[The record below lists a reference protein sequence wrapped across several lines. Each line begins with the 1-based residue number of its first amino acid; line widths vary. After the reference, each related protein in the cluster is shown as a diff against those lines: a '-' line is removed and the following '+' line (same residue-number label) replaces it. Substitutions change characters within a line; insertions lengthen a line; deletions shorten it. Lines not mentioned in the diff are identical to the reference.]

1 MVGYLART
9 QFIDTTKARDRLKDA
24 GVWEQNVSLGHYKMS
39 QANQEISKWLSLRE
53 WISRMSGKHNIK
65 YYAAVRSNKL
75 N

>member
-39 QANQEISKWLSLRE
+39 
-53 WISRMSGKHNIK
+53 
-65 YYAAVRSNKL
+65 
-75 N
+75 